1 MQGSDSVLTPVSTR
15 CVEAGVLHSMCFH
28 SGRAERCSFA
38 LAVEHMKKVRLKSQ
52 QTGSSCDFV
61 WLHVEWDQAGMV
73 ELLVDMGISEAAV
86 GALTASSTRPRY
98 VSFADGEIVVV
109 RGINRQVPEQ
119 PDDMISLRFY
129 FNEGLV
135 VSAIRG
141 VRRLESIGDVLRQLD
156 AGYELAHPA
165 ELIVLLVA
173 QMTQKIRQFV
183 ETLDEVVARIEEDEQ
198 GVMLGL
204 RDYCDDLTLVRRRSA
219 AVKRYLLPQRAALE
233 LLHTSS
239 LQLTPG
245 IRERLHELANLTE
258 LNAEDLELCRERAI
272 VMQEDFRNEAMV
284 IIAVAAMVLMR
295 RHKWL

>member
-1 MQGSDSVLTPVSTR
+1 
-15 CVEAGVLHSMCFH
+15 
-28 SGRAERCSFA
+28 
-38 LAVEHMKKVRLKSQ
+38 
-52 QTGSSCDFV
+52 
-61 WLHVEWDQAGMV
+61 
-73 ELLVDMGISEAAV
+73 
-86 GALTASSTRPRY
+86 
-98 VSFADGEIVVV
+98 
-109 RGINRQVPEQ
+109 
-119 PDDMISLRFY
+119 
-129 FNEGLV
+129 
-135 VSAIRG
+135 
-141 VRRLESIGDVLRQLD
+141 
-156 AGYELAHPA
+156 
-165 ELIVLLVA
+165 IVLLVA

-272 VMQEDFRNEAMV
+272 VMQEDFRNEAADRHGQRLYLLSLISVIFLPLSFLTGVFGMNVAGLPGTEDTRAFIWVSVFMV